1 MKLTPE
7 IRVFHRGPD
16 LLGEGPIWHPERREL
31 LWVDILARMLHRM
44 PFEGGEPRS
53 VTFDISPAALALDMA
68 GEVLVA
74 AGTGWYRLDEGG
86 GLIALAAPTEP
97 AESWRMND
105 GCTDRDG
112 RFWAGRVEEPSGSGV
127 EGCLYRLDGAGV
139 RLVLGGLRT
148 QNGLAVSLDG
158 TTLYLSDSHPEVNVI
173 WAFDLDRATGA
184 LSNRRVFHKP
194 RVGRADGAAIDAEDC
209 YWFAEIDAGR
219 LVRLA
224 PDGRVIATVE
234 LPVSRPTKL
243 AFSGPDLRTIC
254 VTSMSILPEGSDP
267 AAEPLAGAVLAFEV
281 ETAGTLPP
289 PVTALPGQDREH

>member
-7 IRVFHRGPD
+7 IRVLHRGPD
-16 LLGEGPIWHPERREL
+16 MVGEGPIWHPERREL

-44 PFEGGEPRS
+44 PLEGGEPRS
-53 VTFDISPAALALDMA
+53 VTFDIPPAALALDTT
-68 GEVLVA
+68 GKVIVA
-74 AGTGWYRLDEGG
+74 AGTGWYRLEDDGR
-86 GLIALAAPTEP
+86 LTALAAPSGSGEG
-97 AESWRMND
+97 WRMND

-112 RFWAGRVEEPSGSGV
+112 RFWTGRIEEPRGSGV
-127 EGCLYRLDGAGV
+127 EGCLYRLDAAGAAP
-139 RLVLGGLRT
+139 VLGGLRT

-158 TTLYLSDSHPEVNVI
+158 TTLYLSDSHPEVNAI

-184 LSNRRVFHKP
+184 LSNQRVFHKP
-194 RVGRADGAAIDAEDC
+194 RAGRADGAAIDAEDC

-243 AFSGPDLRTIC
+243 AFAGPDLRTIC
-254 VTSMSILPEGSDP
+254 VTSMSILPEDRDP
-267 AAEPLAGAVLAFEV
+267 AREPLAGALLAFEV
-281 ETAGTLPP
+281 ETAGALPT
-289 PVTALPGQDREH
+289 PVSVLPGQD